1 MENLIVSMERGGVMR
16 RVGLISGNNA
26 SDSRFSYSEDYL
38 GSDDAAPVSLS
49 LPLQTEAFSPA
60 QTKNFFEGLLP
71 EGFTRR
77 TVAQWMHVA
86 EDDYL
91 PILHGL
97 GRECLGALCI
107 TVEGEETDAAYT
119 PITGQEVQ
127 ALAAEGAT
135 KSAELVTKSHL
146 SLTGASG
153 KVGLYY
159 NADTDAWYLPR
170 GTAPST
176 HIVKQSHV
184 RLDGI
189 VTNEQLS
196 LLTAARCG
204 IEIARSFII
213 NTGNGARRSR
223 C

>member
-1 MENLIVSMERGGVMR
+1 MENLIVSMERSGVMR

-119 PITGQEVQ
+119 LLKSPVQVVITKS
-127 ALAAEGAT
+127 GAT
-135 KSAELVTKSHL
+135 VSATVDGNAVNMSAVGTSAHALVPFT
-146 SLTGASG
+146 
-153 KVGLYY
+153 
-159 NADTDAWYLPR
+159 
-170 GTAPST
+170 
-176 HIVKQSHV
+176 
-184 RLDGI
+184 
-189 VTNEQLS
+189 
-196 LLTAARCG
+196 
-204 IEIARSFII
+204 II
-213 NTGNGARRSR
+213 NTRGFDLPQTGGTGNWLFPVIGLIMLAF
-223 C
+223 CVTGIVILMKKKPAQE